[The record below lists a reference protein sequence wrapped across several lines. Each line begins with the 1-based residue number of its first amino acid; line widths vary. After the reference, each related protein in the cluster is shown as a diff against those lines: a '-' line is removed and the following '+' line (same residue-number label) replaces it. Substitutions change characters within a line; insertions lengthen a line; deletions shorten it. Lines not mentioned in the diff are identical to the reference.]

1 MDVKPLVMDRDDRMR
16 ISELCAQLA
25 EERDPDKFAA
35 LVMELDR
42 VLAARQERLENRMPE
57 RSN

>member
-1 MDVKPLVMDRDDRMR
+1 MDKDERIR
-16 ISELCAQLA
+16 ISELCAQIT

>member
-1 MDVKPLVMDRDDRMR
+1 MDGNERRL
-16 ISELCAQLA
+16 ISELCAQIVD
-25 EERDPDKFAA
+25 ERDPDKFAA

-42 VLAARQERLENRMPE
+42 VLAARQERLESQLPE

>member
-1 MDVKPLVMDRDDRMR
+1 MDRDDRMR
-16 ISELCAQLA
+16 ISELCAQIT

-35 LVMELDR
+35 LVIELDR

>member
-1 MDVKPLVMDRDDRMR
+1 MDRDDRMR
-16 ISELCAQLA
+16 ISELCAQIT

-42 VLAARQERLENRMPE
+42 VLAARQERLENRTPE

>member
-1 MDVKPLVMDRDDRMR
+1 MDTDDRMR
-16 ISELCAQLA
+16 ISELCAPIT

-35 LVMELDR
+35 LVIELDR